1 MENLSYNKPM
11 DINIKDLRLDDLQVN
26 GLRIYQHKDKYC
38 FTSDAVILANF
49 ARVKKNEVFAELGS
63 GSGIIS
69 ILLAG
74 KYNASLVHAVEI
86 QEYLAK
92 MSQLS
97 VDLNNLAHRIKVHN
111 MPMQTAYKVLG
122 KHTMDA
128 VICNPPYTRQGDGE
142 KNQDLEIA
150 ICRHEI
156 KVNLEEAIKSAADLV
171 KYGGRFYLIH
181 QVERLSEI
189 FFYFHKHKFEPKRLR
204 FVQGKTGLRPNLV
217 MIEAHSYGNA
227 GLIVEENLV
236 LYDQNGQ
243 ETPELKQI
251 YGRIE
256 K

>member
-1 MENLSYNKPM
+1 MEIY
-11 DINIKDLRLDDLQVN
+11 IKELRLDDLQVN
-26 GLRIYQHKDKYC
+26 GLKIYQHKDKYC

-49 ARVKKNEVFAELGS
+49 ARVKKNEVFVDLGS

-74 KYNASLVHAVEI
+74 KYNASMVHAVEI

-92 MSQLS
+92 MSKLS
-97 VDLNNLAHRIKVHN
+97 VDYNNLAHKIKVHN
-111 MPMQTAYKVLG
+111 TPMQTAHKILG

-156 KVNLEEAIKSAADLV
+156 KVNLEEVIKSAADLV

-181 QVERLSEI
+181 QVERLSQI
-189 FFYFHKHKFEPKRLR
+189 FFYFHKYKFQPKRLR
-204 FVQGKTGLRPNLV
+204 FIQGKIGLRPNLV
-217 MIEAHSYGNA
+217 MIEAYSYGNE
-227 GLIVEENLV
+227 GLIVEQNLI
-236 LYDQNGQ
+236 LYDENGQ
-243 ETPELKQI
+243 ETPELNQI
-251 YGRIE
+251 YGRI
-256 K
+256 KK

>member
-1 MENLSYNKPM
+1 MEI
-11 DINIKDLRLDDLQVN
+11 DIKDLRLDDLQIN
-26 GLRIYQHKDKYC
+26 GLKIYQHQDKYC

-49 ARVKKNEVFAELGS
+49 ARVKKNEVFADMGS

-74 KYNASLVHAVEI
+74 KYNASKVYAIEI

-92 MSQLS
+92 MSELS
-97 VDLNNLAHRIKVHN
+97 IEYNNLGHKIKALN
-111 MPMQTAYKVLG
+111 TPMQEAHKVLG

-128 VICNPPYTRQGDGE
+128 VICNPPYTRQGDGQ

-156 KVNLEEAIKSAADLV
+156 KVSLEEVIKSAADLV
-171 KYGGRFYLIH
+171 KHGGRFYIIH
-181 QVERLSEI
+181 QAERLSQI
-189 FFYFHKHKFEPKRLR
+189 FYYLNKYNFEPKRLR
-204 FVQGKTGLRPNLV
+204 FVQGKAGQKPTLV
-217 MIEAHSYGNA
+217 MIEAYSYGSV
-227 GLIVEENLV
+227 GLIVENNLV
-236 LYDQNGQ
+236 LYDENGQ

-251 YGRIE
+251 YGRVE

>member
-1 MENLSYNKPM
+1 M
-11 DINIKDLRLDDLQVN
+11 DIEIKDLRLDDLQIN
-26 GLRIYQHKDKYC
+26 GLKIYQHQDKYC

-49 ARVKKNEVFAELGS
+49 VRVKKGETFADLGS

-74 KYNASLVHAVEI
+74 KYNASMVYAIEI

-92 MSQLS
+92 MSELS
-97 VDLNNLAHRIKVHN
+97 INYNNLAHKIKVYN
-111 MPMQTAYKVLG
+111 QPMQTAYKTLG

-128 VICNPPYTRQGDGE
+128 VICNPPYTRQGDGK

-156 KVNLEEAIKSAADLV
+156 MVNLEEVIKSAADLV

-181 QVERLSEI
+181 QAERLSQI
-189 FFYFHKHKFEPKRLR
+189 FYYLHKYRFEPKRLR
-204 FVQGKTGLRPNLV
+204 FVQGKTGLKPTLV
-217 MIEAHSYGNA
+217 MIEAYSNGNI
-227 GLIVEENLV
+227 GLIVENNLV
-236 LYDQNGQ
+236 LYDEKGQ

-256 K
+256 Q

>member
-63 GSGIIS
+63 GSCIIS

-97 VDLNNLAHRIKVHN
+97 VDLNNLGHKIKVHN
-111 MPMQTAYKVLG
+111 IPMQTAYKVLG
-122 KHTMDA
+122 KHTTDA
-128 VICNPPYTRQGDGE
+128 VIC
-142 KNQDLEIA
+142 I
-150 ICRHEI
+150 
-156 KVNLEEAIKSAADLV
+156 
-171 KYGGRFYLIH
+171 
-181 QVERLSEI
+181 
-189 FFYFHKHKFEPKRLR
+189 
-204 FVQGKTGLRPNLV
+204 RP
-217 MIEAHSYGNA
+217 IRAKA
-227 GLIVEENLV
+227 TAKKI
-236 LYDQNGQ
+236 
-243 ETPELKQI
+243 
-251 YGRIE
+251 RIW
-256 K
+256 